1 MYKRFLHYC
10 KKKRDNLI
18 KTSDILCA
26 GLIATHKGPS
36 TNYTA
41 PNSGCVCSYCNR
53 VMPNPD
59 NSDKSVANK
68 TESVKRKITDLSLED
83 NESLDSPSAGKK
95 PTGSLKTPEKMA
107 GANSSHVLAPAKFTV
122 PSNDDLD
129 RAIEDHVH
137 QESMDSENEQG
148 AVGGTST
155 FASKAKKAKVDYP
168 FALYIVAGTDQER
181 KPMTRAHFVEF
192 EKYLFNTIG
201 RAVVDDNLEISI
213 DFTIWRGS
221 YGLVAAVTDA
231 SSKWVKTH
239 TKAFKFEEQSTRAYN
254 RWENQQA
261 YIFSVFLSGEMF
273 KQKTC
278 RPNWVTGKIL
288 DHNKLQ
294 GSFQNAVLDKK
305 SNKDGAY
312 LSFEP
317 TSQDLI
323 DKLNSKSRLNC
334 ILSNPVLHRRLRKQ
348 RTKEEFLE
356 LFNKKG
362 NTNDGEKPH
371 D

>member
-10 KKKRDNLI
+10 KKRRDNLI

-53 VMPNPD
+53 VMPNQD

-192 EKYLFNTIG
+192 DKYLSIP
-201 RAVVDDNLEISI
+201 LEGQWSM
-213 DFTIWRGS
+213 TIWRS
-221 YGLVAAVTDA
+221 ALTL
-231 SSKWVKTH
+231 
-239 TKAFKFEEQSTRAYN
+239 R
-254 RWENQQA
+254 
-261 YIFSVFLSGEMF
+261 SGEDHMDLWRRSLM
-273 KQKTC
+273 QV
-278 RPNWVTGKIL
+278 PNGSKPTL
-288 DHNKLQ
+288 KL
-294 GSFQNAVLDKK
+294 SNLK
-305 SNKDGAY
+305 SNPPGLTTAGRINR
-312 LSFEP
+312 
-317 TSQDLI
+317 LI
-323 DKLNSKSRLNC
+323 SSVYSYQAKCSSRR
-334 ILSNPVLHRRLRKQ
+334 PADQ
-348 RTKEEFLE
+348 T
-356 LFNKKG
+356 G
-362 NTNDGEKPH
+362 
-371 D
+371 